1 MSAFVALK
9 EKQLSFELVTLDLK
23 VAGELSERVIA
34 IFRSPARSPHS
45 VHQDFA
51 LSESSAIAE
60 YLEEL
65 APGHNRLLP
74 LGPPAACPRPS
85 TQAWLRSDLLVIRK
99 ERPADLVY
107 FGKKDTRCPTMPGR
121 RRAVCS
127 SSPIDLLEEGAE
139 HLFGDWSIADTD
151 LAIMLNRLVANGDQV
166 PSRLAAY
173 VRRQWD
179 RDSVRAWMDIE
190 RKAPAIARKQLPGQS
205 PGALPCKDCR
215 SRNATSPI
223 THAPFATRRTG
234 TS

>member
-1 MSAFVALK
+1 MESTRLKLYVGADFVSAFAMSAFVALK

-23 VAGELSERVIA
+23 ARDNYQASYRELSLTCKI
-34 IFRSPARSPHS
+34 PTLL
-45 VHQDFA
+45 HQGFA

-60 YLEEL
+60 YLEEV

-74 LGPPAACPRPS
+74 LDIKQRARARQL
-85 TQAWLRSDLLVIRK
+85 QAWLRSDLLVIRK
-99 ERPADLVY
+99 ERPADLIY
-107 FGKKDTRCPTMPGR
+107 FGKKDTPLSDDALA
-121 RRAVCS
+121 AV
-127 SSPIDLLEEGAE
+127 DRLFFVADRLLEGGAE

-190 RKAPAIARKQLPGQS
+190 RKAPAIQ
-205 PGALPCKDCR
+205 
-215 SRNATSPI
+215 
-223 THAPFATRRTG
+223 
-234 TS
+234 

>member
-1 MSAFVALK
+1 MESTKLKLYVGADFVSAFAMSAFVALK

-23 VAGELSERVIA
+23 ARDNYQASYRDLSLTCKIPTL
-34 IFRSPARSPHS
+34 I
-45 VHQDFA
+45 HQGFA

-60 YLEEL
+60 YLEEV

-74 LGPPAACPRPS
+74 LDIKQRARARQL
-85 TQAWLRSDLLVIRK
+85 QAWLRSDLLVIRK
-99 ERPADLVY
+99 ERPADLIY
-107 FGKKDTRCPTMPGR
+107 FGKKDTPLSDDALA
-121 RRAVCS
+121 AV
-127 SSPIDLLEEGAE
+127 DRLFFVADRLLEGGAE

-190 RKAPAIARKQLPGQS
+190 RKAPAIQ
-205 PGALPCKDCR
+205 
-215 SRNATSPI
+215 
-223 THAPFATRRTG
+223 
-234 TS
+234 

>member
-1 MSAFVALK
+1 MESTKLELYVGADFVSAFAMSAFVALK

-23 VAGELSERVIA
+23 TRENYQATYRDLSLTCKI
-34 IFRSPARSPHS
+34 PTL
-45 VHQDFA
+45 VHQGFA

-60 YLEEL
+60 YLEEV

-74 LGPPAACPRPS
+74 LDIKQRARARQL
-85 TQAWLRSDLLVIRK
+85 QAWLRSDLLVIRK
-99 ERPADLVY
+99 ERPADLIY
-107 FGKKDTRCPTMPGR
+107 FGKKDAPLSDDALA
-121 RRAVCS
+121 AV
-127 SSPIDLLEEGAE
+127 DRLFFVADRLLEGGAE

-190 RKAPAIARKQLPGQS
+190 RAAPAIQ
-205 PGALPCKDCR
+205 
-215 SRNATSPI
+215 
-223 THAPFATRRTG
+223 
-234 TS
+234 

>member
-1 MSAFVALK
+1 MESTKLELYVGADFVSAFAMSAFVALK

-23 VAGELSERVIA
+23 ARENYQANYRDLSLTCKIPTL
-34 IFRSPARSPHS
+34 I
-45 VHQDFA
+45 HQGFA

-60 YLEEL
+60 YLEEI

-74 LGPPAACPRPS
+74 LDIKQRARARQL
-85 TQAWLRSDLLVIRK
+85 QAWLRSDLLVIRK
-99 ERPADLVY
+99 ERPADLIY
-107 FGKKDTRCPTMPGR
+107 FGKKHTPLSDDALA
-121 RRAVCS
+121 AV
-127 SSPIDLLEEGAE
+127 DRLFFVADRLLEGGAE

-190 RKAPAIARKQLPGQS
+190 RAAPAIQ
-205 PGALPCKDCR
+205 
-215 SRNATSPI
+215 
-223 THAPFATRRTG
+223 
-234 TS
+234 